1 MLEQIREQE
10 TLEDREKHA
19 FLFNMSHDIRTPMNA
34 IMGFA
39 DMIAKNPGDEELVIR
54 AIDKVK
60 RSSEVLMKLLGEVL
74 ELSHMENGEVE
85 VEVSELDLKQFA
97 TQIRDVYELDMQ
109 KAGLN
114 FVVSCEVQEK
124 NVLADKGKLTQIC
137 MNLLSNAKKFT
148 LPGGMVTFG
157 IWQNGEIVNGT
168 LPCRICVKDTG
179 IGMSEEFQKH
189 VFEIFEREQDST
201 NSGVEGCGIG
211 LTIIQKLTKLMGGII
226 TVHSVLGQ
234 GTEFVI
240 DLKMEV
246 VSEESEK
253 YFAENENSIT
263 TDCFRGKRVLIVEDN
278 ELNREIASELLK
290 DEGFLIEE
298 AANGVEA
305 IDKVI
310 HSRNGYF
317 DLILMDIQM
326 PVMDGYKATREIR
339 RMKESALARIPIV
352 AMTANTFEEDK
363 KKCFAAGMNGHIEKP
378 INRQIIR
385 STLANVLN
393 AV

>member
-19 FLFNMSHDIRTPMNA
+19 FLLNMSHDIRTPMNA
-34 IMGFA
+34 IIGFA

-85 VEVSELDLKQFA
+85 VDVSELDLKQFA

-157 IWQNGEIVNGT
+157 IWQNGEMVNET

-189 VFEIFEREQDST
+189 VFELFEREQDST

-211 LTIIQKLTKLMGGII
+211 LTIIQKLTRLMGGTI

-240 DLKMEV
+240 DLKLEV

-278 ELNREIASELLK
+278 ELNREITSELLK

-298 AANGVEA
+298 ATNGVEA

-310 HSRNGYF
+310 HSKSGYF

-339 RMKESALARIPIV
+339 RMKESALAGIPIV

-385 STLANVLN
+385 STLANILN
-393 AV
+393 SV

>member
-19 FLFNMSHDIRTPMNA
+19 FLLNMSHDIRTPMNA
-34 IMGFA
+34 IIGFA

-60 RSSEVLMKLLGEVL
+60 RSSEVLMKLLEEVL

-85 VEVSELDLKQFA
+85 VEVSELDLKQFT
-97 TQIRDVYELDMQ
+97 TQIREVYELDMQ

-157 IWQNGEIVNGT
+157 IWQNGEMVNGT

-211 LTIIQKLTKLMGGII
+211 LTIIQKLTKLMGGTI
-226 TVHSVLGQ
+226 TVHSILGQ
-234 GTEFVI
+234 GTEFAI
-240 DLKMEV
+240 DLKLEV
-246 VSEESEK
+246 VSEESER

-263 TDCFRGKRVLIVEDN
+263 TDYFRGKRVLIVEDN

-298 AANGVEA
+298 ATNGVEA

-310 HSRNGYF
+310 HSKSGYF
-317 DLILMDIQM
+317 DLILMDVQM

-339 RMKESALARIPIV
+339 RMKESALAGIPIV
-352 AMTANTFEEDK
+352 ALTANTFEEDK

-393 AV
+393 

>member
-19 FLFNMSHDIRTPMNA
+19 FLLNMSHDIRTPMNA
-34 IMGFA
+34 IIGFA

-85 VEVSELDLKQFA
+85 VDVSELDLKQFA

-124 NVLADKGKLTQIC
+124 NVLADKGKITQIC

-157 IWQNGEIVNGT
+157 IWQNGEMVNET

-189 VFEIFEREQDST
+189 VFELFEREQDST

-211 LTIIQKLTKLMGGII
+211 LTIIQKLTRLMGGTI

-240 DLKMEV
+240 DLKLEV

-253 YFAENENSIT
+253 YFIENENSIT

-278 ELNREIASELLK
+278 ELNREITSELLK

-298 AANGVEA
+298 ATNGVEA

-310 HSRNGYF
+310 HSKSGYF

-339 RMKESALARIPIV
+339 RMKESALAGIPIV

-393 AV
+393 

>member
-19 FLFNMSHDIRTPMNA
+19 FLLNMSHDIRTPMNA
-34 IMGFA
+34 IIGFA

-157 IWQNGEIVNGT
+157 IWQNGEMVNET

-189 VFEIFEREQDST
+189 VFELFEREQDST

-211 LTIIQKLTKLMGGII
+211 LTIIQKLTRLMGGTI

-240 DLKMEV
+240 DLKLEV

-253 YFAENENSIT
+253 YFIENENSIT

-278 ELNREIASELLK
+278 ELNREITSELLK

-298 AANGVEA
+298 ATNGVEA

-310 HSRNGYF
+310 HSKSGYF

-339 RMKESALARIPIV
+339 RMKESALAGIPIV

-385 STLANVLN
+385 NTLANILN
-393 AV
+393 SV

>member
-34 IMGFA
+34 IIGFA

-60 RSSEVLMKLLGEVL
+60 RSSEVLMKLLEEVL

-97 TQIRDVYELDMQ
+97 TQIREVYELDMQ

-114 FVVSCEVQEK
+114 FVVFCEVQEK

-157 IWQNGEIVNGT
+157 IWQNGEMVNGT

-211 LTIIQKLTKLMGGII
+211 LTIIQKLTKLMGGTI
-226 TVHSVLGQ
+226 TVHSILGQ
-234 GTEFVI
+234 GTEFAI
-240 DLKMEV
+240 DLKLEV

-253 YFAENENSIT
+253 YFSENENSIT
-263 TDCFRGKRVLIVEDN
+263 TDYFRGKRVLIVEDN
-278 ELNREIASELLK
+278 ELNREITSELLK

-298 AANGVEA
+298 ATNGVEA

-310 HSRNGYF
+310 HSKSGYF
-317 DLILMDIQM
+317 DLILMDVQM

-339 RMKESALARIPIV
+339 RMKESALAGIPIV
-352 AMTANTFEEDK
+352 ALTANTFEEDK

-385 STLANVLN
+385 STLANVLK
-393 AV
+393 

>member
-10 TLEDREKHA
+10 TLEDREKHT

-34 IMGFA
+34 IIGFA

-253 YFAENENSIT
+253 YFAENENNIT

-278 ELNREIASELLK
+278 ELNREITSELLK

-339 RMKESALARIPIV
+339 RMKESALAGIPIV

-393 AV
+393 EV

>member
-19 FLFNMSHDIRTPMNA
+19 FLLNMSHDIRTPMNA
-34 IMGFA
+34 IIGFA

-85 VEVSELDLKQFA
+85 VDVSELDLKQFA
-97 TQIRDVYELDMQ
+97 TQIRDVYEFDMQ

-157 IWQNGEIVNGT
+157 IWQNGEMVNET

-189 VFEIFEREQDST
+189 VFELFEREQDST

-253 YFAENENSIT
+253 YFAENENNIT

-278 ELNREIASELLK
+278 ELNREITSELLK

-339 RMKESALARIPIV
+339 RMKESALAGIPIV

-393 AV
+393 EV

>member
-19 FLFNMSHDIRTPMNA
+19 FLLNMSHDIRTQMNA
-34 IMGFA
+34 IIGFA

-85 VEVSELDLKQFA
+85 VDVSELDLKQFA

-157 IWQNGEIVNGT
+157 IWQSGEMVNET

-189 VFEIFEREQDST
+189 VFELFEREQDST

-211 LTIIQKLTKLMGGII
+211 LTIIQKLTRLMGGTI

-240 DLKMEV
+240 DLKLEV

-253 YFAENENSIT
+253 YFIENENSIT

-278 ELNREIASELLK
+278 ELNREITSELLK

-298 AANGVEA
+298 ATNGVEA

-310 HSRNGYF
+310 HSKSGYF

-339 RMKESALARIPIV
+339 RMKESALAGIPIV

-393 AV
+393 

>member
-19 FLFNMSHDIRTPMNA
+19 FLLNMSHDIRTPMNA
-34 IMGFA
+34 IIGFA

-157 IWQNGEIVNGT
+157 IWQNGEMVNET

-189 VFEIFEREQDST
+189 VFELFEREQDST

-211 LTIIQKLTKLMGGII
+211 LTIIQKLTRLMGGTI

-240 DLKMEV
+240 DLKLEV

-253 YFAENENSIT
+253 YFIENENSIT

-278 ELNREIASELLK
+278 ELNREITSELLK

-298 AANGVEA
+298 ATNGVEA

-310 HSRNGYF
+310 HSKSGYF

-339 RMKESALARIPIV
+339 RMKESALAGIPIV

-385 STLANVLN
+385 STLANILN
-393 AV
+393 SV

>member
-34 IMGFA
+34 IIGFA
-39 DMIAKNPGDEELVIR
+39 DMIAKNPGDKELVIR

-157 IWQNGEIVNGT
+157 IWQDGEIVNGT

-211 LTIIQKLTKLMGGII
+211 LTIIQKLTKLMGGTI
-226 TVHSVLGQ
+226 TVHSILGQ

-240 DLKMEV
+240 DLKLEV

-263 TDCFRGKRVLIVEDN
+263 TDYFRGKRVLIVEDN
-278 ELNREIASELLK
+278 DLNREITSELLK

-298 AANGVEA
+298 ATNGVEA

-310 HSRNGYF
+310 HSRSGYF
-317 DLILMDIQM
+317 DLILMDVQM

-339 RMKESALARIPIV
+339 RIKESALAGIPIV

-393 AV
+393 SV

>member
-19 FLFNMSHDIRTPMNA
+19 FLLNMSHDIRTPMNA
-34 IMGFA
+34 IIGFA

-85 VEVSELDLKQFA
+85 VDVSELDLKQFA

-211 LTIIQKLTKLMGGII
+211 LTIIQKLTKLMGGTI
-226 TVHSVLGQ
+226 TVHSILGQ
-234 GTEFVI
+234 GTEFAI
-240 DLKMEV
+240 DLKLEV
-246 VSEESEK
+246 VSEESER

-263 TDCFRGKRVLIVEDN
+263 TDYFRGKRVLIVEDN
-278 ELNREIASELLK
+278 ELNREITSELLK

-298 AANGVEA
+298 ATNGVEA

-310 HSRNGYF
+310 HSKSGYF

-339 RMKESALARIPIV
+339 RMKESALAGIPIV

-385 STLANVLN
+385 NTLANILN
-393 AV
+393 SV

>member
-34 IMGFA
+34 IIGFA

-60 RSSEVLMKLLGEVL
+60 RSSEVLMKLLEEVL

-97 TQIRDVYELDMQ
+97 TQIREVYELDMQ

-114 FVVSCEVQEK
+114 FVVFCEVQEK

-157 IWQNGEIVNGT
+157 IWQNGEMVNGT

-211 LTIIQKLTKLMGGII
+211 LTIIQKLTRLMGGTI

-240 DLKMEV
+240 DLKLEV

-253 YFAENENSIT
+253 YFIENENSIT

-278 ELNREIASELLK
+278 ELNREITSELLK

-298 AANGVEA
+298 ATNGVEA

-310 HSRNGYF
+310 HSKSGYF

-339 RMKESALARIPIV
+339 RMKESALAGIPIV
-352 AMTANTFEEDK
+352 ALTANTFEEDK

-385 STLANVLN
+385 NTLANILN
-393 AV
+393 SV

>member
-19 FLFNMSHDIRTPMNA
+19 FLLNMSHDIRTPMNA
-34 IMGFA
+34 IIGFA

-157 IWQNGEIVNGT
+157 IWQNGEMVNET

-189 VFEIFEREQDST
+189 VFELFEREQDST

-211 LTIIQKLTKLMGGII
+211 LTIIQKLTRLMGGTI

-240 DLKMEV
+240 DLKLEV

-253 YFAENENSIT
+253 YFIENENSIT

-278 ELNREIASELLK
+278 ELNREITSELLK

-298 AANGVEA
+298 ATNGVEA

-310 HSRNGYF
+310 HSKSGYF

-339 RMKESALARIPIV
+339 RMKESALAGIPIV
-352 AMTANTFEEDK
+352 ALTANTFEEDK

-385 STLANVLN
+385 NTLANILN
-393 AV
+393 SV

>member
-10 TLEDREKHA
+10 TLEDREKHT

-34 IMGFA
+34 IIGFA

>member
-19 FLFNMSHDIRTPMNA
+19 FLLNMSHDIRTPMNA
-34 IMGFA
+34 IIGFA

-157 IWQNGEIVNGT
+157 IWQNGEMVNET

-189 VFEIFEREQDST
+189 VFELFEREQDST

-211 LTIIQKLTKLMGGII
+211 LTIIQKLTRLMGGTI

-240 DLKMEV
+240 DLKLEV

-253 YFAENENSIT
+253 YFIENENSIT

-278 ELNREIASELLK
+278 ELNREITSELLK

-298 AANGVEA
+298 ATNGVEA

-310 HSRNGYF
+310 HSKSGYF

-339 RMKESALARIPIV
+339 RMKESALAGIPIV
-352 AMTANTFEEDK
+352 ALTANTFEEDK

-385 STLANVLN
+385 STLANILN
-393 AV
+393 SV

>member
-34 IMGFA
+34 IIGFA
-39 DMIAKNPGDEELVIR
+39 DMIAKNPGDKELVIR

-157 IWQNGEIVNGT
+157 IWQDGEIVNGT

-211 LTIIQKLTKLMGGII
+211 LTIIQKLTKLMGGTI
-226 TVHSVLGQ
+226 TVHSILGQ

-240 DLKMEV
+240 DLKLEV

-263 TDCFRGKRVLIVEDN
+263 TDYFRGKRVLIVEDN
-278 ELNREIASELLK
+278 ELNREITSELLK

-298 AANGVEA
+298 ATNGVEA

-310 HSRNGYF
+310 HSRSGYF
-317 DLILMDIQM
+317 DLILMDVQM

-339 RMKESALARIPIV
+339 RIKESALAGIPIV

-393 AV
+393 SV

>member
-10 TLEDREKHA
+10 TLEDREKHT

-34 IMGFA
+34 IIGFA

-74 ELSHMENGEVE
+74 ELSHMENREVE

-114 FVVSCEVQEK
+114 FVVFCEVQEK

-211 LTIIQKLTKLMGGII
+211 LTIIQKLTRLMGGII

-234 GTEFVI
+234 GTEFII

-253 YFAENENSIT
+253 YFAENENNIT

-339 RMKESALARIPIV
+339 RMKESALAGIPIV

-393 AV
+393 

>member
-109 KAGLN
+109 KAGLD

-157 IWQNGEIVNGT
+157 IWQNGEIVNGK
-168 LPCRICVKDTG
+168 LPYRICVKDTG

-211 LTIIQKLTKLMGGII
+211 LTIIQELTKLMGGTI

-240 DLKMEV
+240 DLKLEV

-263 TDCFRGKRVLIVEDN
+263 TGCFHGKRVLIVEDN
-278 ELNREIASELLK
+278 ELNREITSELLK

-310 HSRNGYF
+310 HSRSGYF

-339 RMKESALARIPIV
+339 RMKESALAGIPIV
-352 AMTANTFEEDK
+352 ALTANTFEEDK
-363 KKCFAAGMNGHIEKP
+363 KKCFAAGMNGQIEKP
-378 INRQIIR
+378 INRRIIR
-385 STLANVLN
+385 NTLANILN
-393 AV
+393 EV

>member
-10 TLEDREKHA
+10 TLEDREKHT

-34 IMGFA
+34 IIGFA

-253 YFAENENSIT
+253 YFAENENNIT

-278 ELNREIASELLK
+278 ELNREITSELLK

>member
-19 FLFNMSHDIRTPMNA
+19 FLLNMSHDIRTPMNA
-34 IMGFA
+34 IIGFA

-74 ELSHMENGEVE
+74 ELSHMENEEVE

-97 TQIRDVYELDMQ
+97 TQIRDVYDLDMK

-157 IWQNGEIVNGT
+157 IWQNGEMVNGT

-189 VFEIFEREQDST
+189 VFELFEREQDST

-211 LTIIQKLTKLMGGII
+211 LTIIQKLTKLMGGTI

-234 GTEFVI
+234 GTEFAI
-240 DLKMEV
+240 DLKLEV

-278 ELNREIASELLK
+278 ELNREITSELLK

-298 AANGVEA
+298 AENGVEA

-310 HSRNGYF
+310 HSRSGYF
-317 DLILMDIQM
+317 DLILMDVQM

-339 RMKESALARIPIV
+339 RMKESALAGIPIV
-352 AMTANTFEEDK
+352 ALTANTFEEDK

-385 STLANVLN
+385 NTLANILN
-393 AV
+393 SV

>member
-10 TLEDREKHA
+10 TLEDREKHT

-34 IMGFA
+34 IIGFA

-97 TQIRDVYELDMQ
+97 TQIRDVYELDLQ

-114 FVVSCEVQEK
+114 FVVFFEVQEK

-211 LTIIQKLTKLMGGII
+211 LTIIQKLTRLMGGII

-234 GTEFVI
+234 GTEFII

-253 YFAENENSIT
+253 YFAENENNIT

-339 RMKESALARIPIV
+339 RMKESALAGIPIV

-393 AV
+393 

>member
-19 FLFNMSHDIRTPMNA
+19 FLLNMSHDIRTPMNA
-34 IMGFA
+34 IIGFA

-60 RSSEVLMKLLGEVL
+60 RSSEVLMKLLEEVL

-97 TQIRDVYELDMQ
+97 TQIREVYELDMQ

-157 IWQNGEIVNGT
+157 IWQNGEIVNGM

-211 LTIIQKLTKLMGGII
+211 LTIIQKLTKLMGGTI
-226 TVHSVLGQ
+226 TVHSILGQ
-234 GTEFVI
+234 GTEFAI
-240 DLKMEV
+240 DLKLEV

-253 YFAENENSIT
+253 YFSENENSIT
-263 TDCFRGKRVLIVEDN
+263 TDYFRGKRVLIVEDN
-278 ELNREIASELLK
+278 ELNREITSELLK

-298 AANGVEA
+298 ATNGVEA

-310 HSRNGYF
+310 HSKSGYF
-317 DLILMDIQM
+317 DLILMDVQM

-339 RMKESALARIPIV
+339 RMKESALAGIPIV
-352 AMTANTFEEDK
+352 ALTANTFEEDK

-385 STLANVLN
+385 STLANVLK
-393 AV
+393 

>member
-1 MLEQIREQE
+1 MLEQIREPE
-10 TLEDREKHA
+10 TVEDREKHT

-34 IMGFA
+34 IIGFA

-148 LPGGMVTFG
+148 LPGGMVTFR
-157 IWQNGEIVNGT
+157 IWQNGEMVNGT

-211 LTIIQKLTKLMGGII
+211 LTIIQKLTKLMGGTI
-226 TVHSVLGQ
+226 TVHSILGQ
-234 GTEFVI
+234 GTEFAI
-240 DLKMEV
+240 DLKLEV
-246 VSEESEK
+246 VSEESER

-263 TDCFRGKRVLIVEDN
+263 TDYFRGKRVLIVEDN
-278 ELNREIASELLK
+278 ELNREITSELLK

-298 AANGVEA
+298 ATNGVEA

-310 HSRNGYF
+310 HSKSGYF

-339 RMKESALARIPIV
+339 RMKESALAGIPIV
-352 AMTANTFEEDK
+352 ALTANTFEEDK

-393 AV
+393 

>member
-19 FLFNMSHDIRTPMNA
+19 FLLNMSHDIRTPMNA

-157 IWQNGEIVNGT
+157 IWQNGEMVNET

-189 VFEIFEREQDST
+189 VFELFEREQDST

-211 LTIIQKLTKLMGGII
+211 LTIIQKLTRLMGGTI

-240 DLKMEV
+240 DLKLEV

-253 YFAENENSIT
+253 YFIENENSIT

-278 ELNREIASELLK
+278 ELNREITSELLK

-298 AANGVEA
+298 ATNGVEA

-310 HSRNGYF
+310 HSKSGYF

-339 RMKESALARIPIV
+339 RMKESALAGIPIV

-385 STLANVLN
+385 NTLANILN
-393 AV
+393 SV